1 MPVGESSRTCVEP
14 PRRIRRAP
22 VSGTERSTL
31 DQYGTLIQ
39 TDARLDLGT
48 SGGALVNLQ
57 GEMIGLTTSLAAMAG
72 YEQPAGFAIPVD
84 DAFRKTVETLEQ
96 GRLPAFGFLGV
107 QPDHLPLADRQAGR
121 FGARVLRVVPGTPGE
136 KAGLQTGRRHHP
148 RQPGTSLRQELAVPG
163 TEPVAGRRDGELDV
177 RAARDRCVSN
187 RRLDRHRR
195 SVEEVRRVV
204 TRARLP
210 R

>member
-1 MPVGESSRTCVEP
+1 MRD
-14 PRRIRRAP
+14 R
-22 VSGTERSTL
+22 ERNASTL

-84 DAFRKTVETLEQ
+84 DAFRKTVETLRQ
-96 GRLPAFGFLGV
+96 GRVPAFGFLGV

-163 TEPVAGRRDGELDV
+163 TEPTAGGRDGELDV
-177 RAARDRCVSN
+177 RTARDARVNN
-187 RRLDRHRR
+187 RRR
-195 SVEEVRRVV
+195 
-204 TRARLP
+204 
-210 R
+210 